1 MAALVQTSFIQGL
14 PSCRIDPSVLVL
26 LILVEVNAENRSEW
40 VANGAHFWENGAHWA
55 LSGVRTIE

>member
-1 MAALVQTSFIQGL
+1 V